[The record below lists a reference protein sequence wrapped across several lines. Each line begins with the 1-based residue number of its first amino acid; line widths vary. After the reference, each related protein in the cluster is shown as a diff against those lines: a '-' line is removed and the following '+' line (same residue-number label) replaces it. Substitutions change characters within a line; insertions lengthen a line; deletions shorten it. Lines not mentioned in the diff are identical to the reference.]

1 MPHNPISSD
10 QNSFS
15 FAQFAY
21 NEVSFMLIRLLQH
34 VSDIRLVQ
42 EVNPEAVPPL
52 GFAESKGSDGTD
64 KVFFKNHLTMY
75 VKVRAHAFISL
86 VIDPIIIRP

>member
-1 MPHNPISSD
+1 
-10 QNSFS
+10 
-15 FAQFAY
+15 
-21 NEVSFMLIRLLQH
+21 MLIRLLQR

-75 VKVRAHAFISL
+75 VKGGVWLKMNEVAAAD
-86 VIDPIIIRP
+86 V